1 MEGQEEGTGANC
13 SQCQRFLFYYL
24 IIQTDKHALY
34 ALYSSPVL
42 LQGHTYNTWTVCKYI
57 ITKHY
62 DITYLNNNYKR
73 MLYLVKGRL
82 GVGTRD
88 ITGVDTLLIGG
99 GIGGKQ
105 YSDENLFRCLVN
117 IVKCRP
123 IL

>member
-1 MEGQEEGTGANC
+1 
-13 SQCQRFLFYYL
+13 
-24 IIQTDKHALY
+24 
-34 ALYSSPVL
+34 
-42 LQGHTYNTWTVCKYI
+42 
-57 ITKHY
+57 
-62 DITYLNNNYKR
+62 

-105 YSDENLFRCLVN
+105 YSDYSDENLFRCLVN